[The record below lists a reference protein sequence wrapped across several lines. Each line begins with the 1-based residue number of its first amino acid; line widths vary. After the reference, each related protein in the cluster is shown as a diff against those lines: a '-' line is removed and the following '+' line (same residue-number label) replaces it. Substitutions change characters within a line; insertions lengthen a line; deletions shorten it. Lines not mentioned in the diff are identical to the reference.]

1 MITGTRV
8 PLWTVVAAFA
18 ATLVAPALARPSAVP
33 GAEAAQ
39 SSQAPAP
46 PQSAAQTVAKIATEN
61 TATASTAQ
69 PVSAPGL
76 SIRITSP
83 LGRTGISGSVRI
95 VARVTATPAF
105 VLSAVQFYVDGKLVG
120 EGKNGPPYA
129 VEWTD
134 DNPFQAREIVAQVSD
149 DRGGVARDV
158 VNLKPLEVTDNSS
171 VESVLLEPMVLDADG
186 KPVNGLKLD
195 DFHVLED
202 GVPQSIEMAQP
213 EVAPSTYTLLIDTSQ
228 SMSRRLDF
236 VREAAAALPRYLRPD
251 DEVVI
256 APFTRKLGTIT
267 GPTKDRETIADA
279 ISAIGATGGTSILDC
294 LKDLGPRLT
303 DHTTRQIVVLI
314 TDGYDEDSTT
324 TYQTALQAIKSS
336 EATLYVL
343 GIGGVAGIS
352 IKGEELLKKLA
363 TETGGRAFFPSR
375 EEQITDVHGLI
386 AADVQDRYMV
396 SYTPTNQKA
405 DGTWRAVVVSTNNPT
420 YHLRVRDGYRAASPP
435 PVRPQIELTLR
446 DTNRGFVDVGAE
458 DLQVFEDGVEQKIE
472 GFEEALTPVSVIL
485 ALDGSGSMRKSVA
498 GVKNAAQAFVNALPE
513 KDSLGILQFAD
524 SATLVQDLSKDRK
537 HALEAVG
544 DYTANGGTALYDA
557 LMMSLNRLRHIDG
570 RRVVVV
576 LTDGV
581 DENDPGTAP
590 GSVHKLDDVL
600 AAVRDTGT
608 TVFAIGLGTK
618 VDHTILDNL
627 ASISGGESYFP
638 EDVTTLDVN
647 YHRILENLRRR
658 YIISYTSTNFARD
671 GAWRKVE
678 IQCRKPGIV
687 VQTQGGFFSPNGG

>member
-1 MITGTRV
+1 VSAIGRIPV
-8 PLWTVVAAFA
+8 WTIAVVVA
-18 ATLVAPALARPSAVP
+18 ATLVAPAAARRDA
-33 GAEAAQ
+33 
-39 SSQAPAP
+39 QAPAP
-46 PQSAAQTVAKIATEN
+46 ASAQRAPQTVAKTVTEIAP
-61 TATASTAQ
+61 TASAAQ

-76 SIRITSP
+76 AIRLTSP

-105 VLSAVQFYVDGKLVG
+105 VLSAVQFFVDGRLVG

-129 VEWTD
+129 VEWND
-134 DNPFQAREIVAQVSD
+134 DNPFEAREIVAQVSD

-158 VNLKPLEVTDNSS
+158 VNLKPLEVTDSSS
-171 VESVLLEPMVLDADG
+171 VESVLLEPMVLDAGG
-186 KPVNGLKLD
+186 KPVNGLKLN

-228 SMSRRLDF
+228 SMSRRLDL
-236 VREAAAALPRYLRPD
+236 VRQAASELPRFLRPD
-251 DEVVI
+251 DEVVV
-256 APFTRKLGTIT
+256 APFTRKLGVIT
-267 GPTKDRETIADA
+267 GPTKDRQTIADA
-279 ISAIGATGGTSILDC
+279 IGAIDASGGTSILDC
-294 LKDLGPRLT
+294 LRDLGPHLT

-324 TYQTALQAIKSS
+324 TFQTALQAIKSS
-336 EATLYVL
+336 EATLYVV

-363 TETGGRAFFPSR
+363 TDTGGRAFFPAR
-375 EEQITDVHGLI
+375 DTQIADVHGLI

-420 YHLRVRDGYRAASPP
+420 YRLRVREGYRAASPP

-446 DTNRGFVDVGAE
+446 DTNRGFVDVGTE

-498 GVKNAAQAFVNALPE
+498 GMKSAAQAFVSALPD
-513 KDSLGILQFAD
+513 KDSLGVLQFAD

-557 LMMSLNRLRHIDG
+557 LMMSLDRLRHVDG

-590 GSVHKLDDVL
+590 GSVHKLDDVR
-600 AAVRDTGT
+600 AAVRDTGA
-608 TVFAIGLGTK
+608 TVFTIGLGTK
-618 VDHTILDNL
+618 VDHTVLDEL
-627 ASISGGESYFP
+627 AAISGGESYFP

-647 YHRILENLRRR
+647 YRRILENLRRR

-678 IQCRKPGIV
+678 IHCRKAGIV
-687 VQTQGGFFSPNGG
+687 VQNQPGFFSPNGG

>member
-1 MITGTRV
+1 VITGTRV

>member
-1 MITGTRV
+1 V
-8 PLWTVVAAFA
+8 WTVAAALA
-18 ATLVAPALARPSAVP
+18 ATLMAPALASARR
-33 GAEAAQ
+33 GAELGAKAGRSAQDQSPAPAQ
-39 SSQAPAP
+39 SAP
-46 PQSAAQTVAKIATEN
+46 QTVVAKTAIEN

-95 VARVTATPAF
+95 VARVTATQSL

-129 VEWTD
+129 VEWLD
-134 DNPFQAREIVAQVSD
+134 GNPFDAREIVAQVSD
-149 DRGGVARDV
+149 DRGGIARDV
-158 VNLKPLEVTDNSS
+158 VDLKPLEVTDNSS
-171 VESVLLEPMVLDADG
+171 VESVLLEPMVLDAGG
-186 KPVNGLKLD
+186 KPVNGLKLA

-202 GVPQSIEMAQP
+202 GVPQAIEMAEP
-213 EVAPSTYTLLIDTSQ
+213 EIAPSTYTLLIDSSQ

-236 VREAAAALPRYLRPD
+236 VRAAAAALPRFLRPD
-251 DEVVI
+251 DEVVV
-256 APFTRKLGTIT
+256 APFTRKLGVIT
-267 GPTKDRETIADA
+267 GPTNDRQTILDA
-279 ISAIGATGGTSILDC
+279 IGAIDATGGTSILDC
-294 LKDLGPRLT
+294 LKDLGPRLAGQ
-303 DHTTRQIVVLI
+303 TTRQIVVLV

-324 TYQTALQAIKSS
+324 TFQTALQAMKSS
-336 EATLYVL
+336 QATLYVV

-352 IKGEELLKKLA
+352 IKGEDLLKKLA
-363 TETGGRAFFPSR
+363 VGTGGRAFFPAR
-375 EEQITDVHGLI
+375 ETQIADVHELI

-405 DGTWRAVVVSTNNPT
+405 DGTWRTVVVSTNDPT
-420 YHLRVRDGYRAASPP
+420 YRLRVRDGYRAASPP

-472 GFEEALTPVSVIL
+472 GFEEALTPVSIIL
-485 ALDGSGSMRKSVA
+485 ALDGSGSMRKSVT
-498 GVKNAAQAFVNALPE
+498 GVKDAAQAFVKALPD
-513 KDSLGILQFAD
+513 KDSLGVLQFAD

-557 LMMSLNRLRHIDG
+557 LMMSLDRLRHVDG

-581 DENDPGTAP
+581 DENNPGTAP
-590 GSVHKLDDVL
+590 GSVHTLDEVR
-600 AAVRDTGT
+600 AAVKDTGA
-608 TVFAIGLGTK
+608 TVFTIGLGTK
-618 VDHTILDNL
+618 VDHTVLDEL
-627 ASISGGESYFP
+627 ALISGGESYFP

-671 GAWRKVE
+671 GAWRTIE
-678 IQCRKPGIV
+678 IKCLKPGIAV
-687 VQTQGGFFSPNGG
+687 RSQGGFFSPNGG

>member
-1 MITGTRV
+1 M
-8 PLWTVVAAFA
+8 WTMAAALA
-18 ATLVAPALARPSAVP
+18 ATLVAPAMVSARRSAEP
-33 GAEAAQ
+33 GATAARRAQAQAAQ
-39 SSQAPAP
+39 GAPQTVVQKAIENAAKAP
-46 PQSAAQTVAKIATEN
+46 PTQA
-61 TATASTAQ
+61 
-69 PVSAPGL
+69 VSAPGL

-95 VARVTATPAF
+95 VARVTATPSF
-105 VLSAVQFYVDGKLVG
+105 ILSAVQFYVDGKLVG

-129 VEWTD
+129 VEWLD
-134 DNPFQAREIVAQVSD
+134 DNPFEAKEIVAQVSD

-158 VNLKPLEVTDNSS
+158 VDLKPLEVTDTSS

-186 KPVNGLKLD
+186 KPVNGLKLN

-202 GVPQSIEMAQP
+202 GVPQSIEMASP
-213 EVAPSTYTLLIDTSQ
+213 EIAPSTYTLLIDTSQ

-236 VREAAAALPRYLRPD
+236 VRQAAAQLPRFLRPD
-251 DEVVI
+251 DQIVV
-256 APFTRKLGTIT
+256 APFTRTLGAIT
-267 GPTKDRETIADA
+267 GPTNDRQTIADA
-279 ISAIGATGGTSILDC
+279 ISAIAATGGTSILDC
-294 LKDLGPRLT
+294 LKDLGPRLAGQT
-303 DHTTRQIVVLI
+303 VRQIVVLI

-336 EATLYVL
+336 QATLYVV

-352 IKGEELLKKLA
+352 IKGEELLKTLA
-363 TETGGRAFFPSR
+363 IETGGRAFFPAR
-375 EEQITDVHGLI
+375 ETQIADVHELI

-405 DGTWRAVVVSTNNPT
+405 DGTWRTVVVSTNNPT

-446 DTNRGFVDVGAE
+446 DTNRGFVDVGAD

-472 GFEEALTPVSVIL
+472 GFEEALTPVSIIL

-498 GVKNAAQAFVNALPE
+498 GVKSAAQAFVNALPE
-513 KDSLGILQFAD
+513 KDSLGVLQFAD

-557 LMMSLNRLRHIDG
+557 LMMGLNRLRHVDG
-570 RRVVVV
+570 RRVIVV

-590 GSVHKLDDVL
+590 GSVHKLDDVRG
-600 AAVRDTGT
+600 AVRDTGA

-618 VDHTILDNL
+618 VDHTVLDDL
-627 ASISGGESYFP
+627 AAISSGESYFP
-638 EDVTTLDVN
+638 EDVTTLDAN
-647 YHRILENLRRR
+647 YRRILENLRRR
-658 YIISYTSTNFARD
+658 YIISYTSTNFTRD

-678 IQCRKPGIV
+678 IQCRRPGIV
-687 VQTQGGFFSPNGG
+687 VQSQGGFFAPNGG

>member
-1 MITGTRV
+1 M
-8 PLWTVVAAFA
+8 VVALAVTLA
-18 ATLVAPALARPSAVP
+18 APAPAAARRGGQTAAPSSTPALAQ
-33 GAEAAQ
+33 AQ
-39 SSQAPAP
+39 GT
-46 PQSAAQTVAKIATEN
+46 AQTIAKAATEN
-61 TATASTAQ
+61 TATASAAQ

-83 LGRTGISGSVRI
+83 LGRTGISGAVRI
-95 VARVTATPAF
+95 VARVTATSSL

-120 EGKNGPPYA
+120 EDKSGPPYA
-129 VEWTD
+129 VEWND
-134 DNPFQAREIVAQVSD
+134 DNPFDPREIVAQVSD

-158 VNLKPLEVTDNSS
+158 VDLKPLEVTDESS
-171 VESVLLEPMVLDADG
+171 IESVLLEPMVLDAAG
-186 KPVNGLKLD
+186 KPVNGLQLA

-202 GVPQSIEMAQP
+202 GVQQAIEMAQP
-213 EVAPSTYTLLIDTSQ
+213 EIAPSTYTLLIDSSQ

-236 VREAAAALPRYLRPD
+236 VRQAAAELPRFLRPD
-251 DEVVI
+251 DEVIV
-256 APFTRKLGTIT
+256 APFRRTLGVIT

-279 ISAIGATGGTSILDC
+279 IGAIDATGGTSILDC
-294 LKDLGPRLT
+294 LKDLGPRLGGQ
-303 DHTTRQIVVLI
+303 TTRQIVVLI

-324 TYQTALQAIKSS
+324 TYQTALQAMKSS
-336 EATLYVL
+336 QATLYVV

-352 IKGEELLKKLA
+352 IQGEELLKKLA
-363 TETGGRAFFPSR
+363 VDTGGRAFFPAR
-375 EEQITDVHGLI
+375 ETQIADVHALI

-405 DGTWRAVVVSTNNPT
+405 DGTWRKVVVSTNNPT

-446 DTNRGFVDVGAE
+446 DTNRGFVDVGAD

-472 GFEEALTPVSVIL
+472 GFEEALTPVSIIL

-498 GVKNAAQAFVNALPE
+498 GVKTAAQTFVNALPE
-513 KDSLGILQFAD
+513 KDSLGVLQFAD

-557 LMMSLNRLRHIDG
+557 LVMGLNRLRHVDG
-570 RRVVVV
+570 RRVLVV

-590 GSVHKLDDVL
+590 GSVHKLEDVR
-600 AAVRDTGT
+600 AAIRDTGA

-618 VDHTILDNL
+618 VDHTVLDDL
-627 ASISGGESYFP
+627 ASISSGESYFP
-638 EDVTTLDVN
+638 EDVTTLDAN
-647 YHRILENLRRR
+647 YRRILENLRRR

-671 GAWRKVE
+671 GAWRKIE

-687 VQTQGGFFSPNGG
+687 VQSQAGFFAPNGG

>member
-1 MITGTRV
+1 M
-8 PLWTVVAAFA
+8 WTLAAALA
-18 ATLVAPALARPSAVP
+18 ATLVSA
-33 GAEAAQ
+33 
-39 SSQAPAP
+39 QAPAP
-46 PQSAAQTVAKIATEN
+46 PQGAAQAAIQTAAQAAAQTATEN
-61 TATASTAQ
+61 TATATAAAVQ

-83 LGRTGISGSVRI
+83 LGRTGISGAVRI
-95 VARVTATPAF
+95 VARVTATSAF

-120 EGKNGPPYA
+120 EDKTGPPYA
-129 VEWTD
+129 VEWLD
-134 DNPFQAREIVAQVSD
+134 DEPFEAREIVAQVSD

-158 VNLKPLEVTDNSS
+158 VDLKPLEVHDTSS
-171 VESVLLEPMVLDADG
+171 VASVLLEPMVLDADG
-186 KPVNGLKLD
+186 KPVNGLKLV

-213 EVAPSTYTLLIDTSQ
+213 EIAPSTYTLLIDSSQ

-236 VREAAAALPRYLRPD
+236 VREAAAELPRFLRPD
-251 DEVVI
+251 DEVIV
-256 APFTRKLGTIT
+256 APFRRTLGVIT
-267 GPTKDRETIADA
+267 GPTKDRATIADA
-279 ISAIGATGGTSILDC
+279 ISAIDATGGTSILDC
-294 LKDLGPRLT
+294 LKDLGPRLEGQT
-303 DHTTRQIVVLI
+303 SRQIVVLI

-324 TYQTALQAIKSS
+324 TFQAAMLAMKSS
-336 EATLYVL
+336 QATLYVV

-352 IKGEELLKKLA
+352 IKGEDLLRKLA

-375 EEQITDVHGLI
+375 EEQIADVHGLI
-386 AADVQDRYMV
+386 SADVQDRYMV

-405 DGTWRAVVVSTNNPT
+405 DGTWRAVIVSTNNPT

-435 PVRPQIELTLR
+435 PVQPQIELTLR
-446 DTNRGFVDVGAE
+446 DTDRGFVDVGAD

-472 GFEEALTPVSVIL
+472 GFEEALTPVSIIL

-498 GVKNAAQAFVNALPE
+498 GVKEAAQTFITALPE
-513 KDSLGILQFAD
+513 KDSLGVIQFAD
-524 SATLVQDLSKDRK
+524 SATMVQDLSKDKDRK
-537 HALEAVG
+537 QALEAVG

-557 LMMSLNRLRHIDG
+557 LIMGLNRLRHVDG
-570 RRVVVV
+570 RRVVVL

-590 GSVHKLDDVL
+590 GSVHTLDDVR
-600 AAVRDTGT
+600 AAVRDTGA

-618 VDHTILDNL
+618 VAHTVLDDL
-627 ASISGGESYFP
+627 AQISGGESFFP
-638 EDVTTLDVN
+638 EDVTTLPSN
-647 YHRILENLRRR
+647 YRRILENLRRR

-687 VQTQGGFFSPNGG
+687 VQSQGGFFAPNGG

>member
-1 MITGTRV
+1 MRTIARIPV
-8 PLWTVVAAFA
+8 WTVAVALA
-18 ATLVAPALARPSAVP
+18 ATLVAPAAARRDAQAP
-33 GAEAAQ
+33 GPASAQ
-39 SSQAPAP
+39 SP
-46 PQSAAQTVAKIATEN
+46 PQTVAKTAIEN
-61 TATASTAQ
+61 AATASAAQ
-69 PVSAPGL
+69 PLSAPGL
-76 SIRITSP
+76 AISITSP

-95 VARVTATPAF
+95 VARVKATPAF
-105 VLSAVQFYVDGKLVG
+105 VLSPVQFYVDGKLVG
-120 EGKNGPPYA
+120 EDKSGPPYA
-129 VEWTD
+129 VEWND
-134 DNPFQAREIVAQVSD
+134 DNPFEAREIVAQVSD

-158 VNLKPLEVTDNSS
+158 VNLKPLEVTDSSS

-186 KPVNGLKLD
+186 KPVNGLKLG

-228 SMSRRLDF
+228 SMSRRLDL
-236 VREAAAALPRYLRPD
+236 VRQAAAELPRFLRPD
-251 DEVVI
+251 DLVVV
-256 APFTRKLGTIT
+256 APFTRKLGAIT

-294 LKDLGPRLT
+294 LRDLGPHLM

-314 TDGYDEDSTT
+314 TDGYDENSTT

-336 EATLYVL
+336 EATLYVV

-363 TETGGRAFFPSR
+363 TETGGRAFFPAR
-375 EEQITDVHGLI
+375 ETQIADVHELI

-420 YHLRVRDGYRAASPP
+420 YHLRVRAGYRAASPP

-498 GVKNAAQAFVNALPE
+498 GMKSAAQAFVRALPD
-513 KDSLGILQFAD
+513 KDSLGVLQFAD

-557 LMMSLNRLRHIDG
+557 LMMSLDRLRHVDG

-590 GSVHKLDDVL
+590 GSVHKLDDVR
-600 AAVRDTGT
+600 AAVRDTGA
-608 TVFAIGLGTK
+608 TVFTIGLGTK
-618 VDHTILDNL
+618 VDHTVLDEL
-627 ASISGGESYFP
+627 AAISGGESSFP

-647 YHRILENLRRR
+647 YRRILENLRRR

-678 IQCRKPGIV
+678 IQCRKAGIV
-687 VQTQGGFFSPNGG
+687 VQSQAGFFSPNGG